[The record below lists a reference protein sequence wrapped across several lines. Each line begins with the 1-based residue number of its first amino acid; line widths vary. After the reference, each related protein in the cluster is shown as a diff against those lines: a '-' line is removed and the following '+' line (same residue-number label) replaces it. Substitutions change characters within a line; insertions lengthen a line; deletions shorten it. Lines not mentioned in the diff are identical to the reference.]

1 MKHTSIRHRRLLAG
15 MASVS
20 IGLSLGAGA
29 VMAAPA
35 ADETPAVDAAEARP
49 HSRAVFPREH
59 KHHKLSLGTVAP
71 AQHVSRPQEAV
82 VVIKSAEEKKL
93 EIEKRGRK

>member
-1 MKHTSIRHRRLLAG
+1 MKHLSIRPRSLLAG
-15 MASVS
+15 MAFVS
-20 IGLSLGAGA
+20 LGLSLGGGA

-35 ADETPAVDAAEARP
+35 ADEAPATDAGEVKP
-49 HSRAVFPREH
+49 HSRALFPREH
-59 KHHKLSLGTVAP
+59 KHHKPSLGTVAP